1 MIVFF
6 QPLKWK
12 LYKTNKKK
20 IKLKRGV
27 VNLGT
32 RQPVWQQS
40 FFFRFSQ
47 AGETHES
54 IGGYGGKKL
63 GAPFYYIPLR
73 VSRASS
79 GNGKKCNAA
88 RTPRKQSS
96 FTAPCHFVVPV
107 AGGRDEKWPCGL
119 KDG

>member
-40 FFFRFSQ
+40 FLFRFSQ

-63 GAPFYYIPLR
+63 GAPFYYMPLR

-79 GNGKKCNAA
+79 GKRKKVQ
-88 RTPRKQSS
+88 R
-96 FTAPCHFVVPV
+96 
-107 AGGRDEKWPCGL
+107 G
-119 KDG
+119 

>member
-1 MIVFF
+1 MTTWVKTIYNEPFKIYILEKSGSLMIAFF

-20 IKLKRGV
+20 IKLKWGV

-40 FFFRFSQ
+40 FLFRFSQ

-63 GAPFYYIPLR
+63 GAPFYYMPLR

-79 GNGKKCNAA
+79 GKRKKVQ
-88 RTPRKQSS
+88 R
-96 FTAPCHFVVPV
+96 
-107 AGGRDEKWPCGL
+107 G
-119 KDG
+119 